1 MLKVFSRRWPSMP
14 KLRHINV
21 AIKRTMKCHTRSE
34 VSAATHERMWRI
46 PLYSATVQ
54 KKPRV
59 IIALSGG
66 VDSAV
71 SAFLLKRQGVELHGV
86 FMQNWSEEEE
96 GYCSGRDD
104 LDNVHRVCKHLD
116 IPYTV
121 VSFEREY
128 WNYVFEPA
136 LNDFTRGYTP
146 NPDVI
151 CNREI
156 KFNHFLDYAL
166 QRFNADYIA
175 TGHYARVRESPMS
188 SGKMELLRGVDEVKD
203 QTYFLAQITQRALR
217 HTLFP
222 VGAMRKSE
230 VRALA
235 KSIGLPNAKR
245 KGSVGVCFVGKRQFS
260 EFLGQYIPAKAG
272 RFLSVDGTDLGEHR
286 GAVFYTHGQRAGIS
300 GGFEK
305 HYVVGK
311 DMVNN
316 IVYVC
321 KGALHPALFC
331 DYLASN
337 EFTWIAGHPPPS
349 LLRHGFL
356 KCQYKVRYRLNF
368 GVCTVHLLSQD
379 ELCDLPK
386 TKFSMEICNS
396 FSRATATVTMATPS
410 LMSSSPLPESKTSSA
425 VLVKFERPQR
435 CVTPG
440 QFVVLYDDEVC
451 LGSGPITVVGP
462 NYFEMNKTLPLE
474 VTE

>member
-46 PLYSATVQ
+46 PLYSASVQ

-71 SAFLLKRQGVELHGV
+71 SAFLLKRQGVEVHGV

-245 KGSVGVCFVGKRQFS
+245 KGSVGVFRWQ
-260 EFLGQYIPAKAG
+260 
-272 RFLSVDGTDLGEHR
+272 
-286 GAVFYTHGQRAGIS
+286 
-300 GGFEK
+300 
-305 HYVVGK
+305 
-311 DMVNN
+311 
-316 IVYVC
+316 
-321 KGALHPALFC
+321 
-331 DYLASN
+331 AS
-337 EFTWIAGHPPPS
+337 I
-349 LLRHGFL
+349 L
-356 KCQYKVRYRLNF
+356 
-368 GVCTVHLLSQD
+368 
-379 ELCDLPK
+379 
-386 TKFSMEICNS
+386 
-396 FSRATATVTMATPS
+396 
-410 LMSSSPLPESKTSSA
+410 
-425 VLVKFERPQR
+425 
-435 CVTPG
+435 
-440 QFVVLYDDEVC
+440 
-451 LGSGPITVVGP
+451 
-462 NYFEMNKTLPLE
+462 
-474 VTE
+474 